1 MKRHAAKFL
10 QASLATA
17 AARACRPGRR
27 PKRRFEGG
35 WTILE
40 LMIVITLMMILMA
53 IAVPMY
59 RQHVMQARE
68 AVLKQNLSQLNSLIE
83 QYKLDKGQAPQSLDD
98 LVNAHYLSKLPVDP
112 MTGKADWTTDQEDPE
127 DAVDPNQPGITR
139 VHSAFDGTSMDG
151 EPYSNW

>member
-1 MKRHAAKFL
+1 MKRQAAKFL

-17 AARACRPGRR
+17 AARARRQARR
-27 PKRRFEGG
+27 PNRRFDGG

-40 LMIVITLMMILMA
+40 LMIVIIIMMILMA

-59 RQHVMQARE
+59 REHVQQARE

-98 LVNAHYLSKLPVDP
+98 LVNAHYLSKLPADP
-112 MTGKADWTTDQEDPE
+112 MTGKADWTTDQEDPD

-139 VHSAFDGTSMDG
+139 VHSAFSGTAMDG
-151 EPYSNW
+151 EAYSNW